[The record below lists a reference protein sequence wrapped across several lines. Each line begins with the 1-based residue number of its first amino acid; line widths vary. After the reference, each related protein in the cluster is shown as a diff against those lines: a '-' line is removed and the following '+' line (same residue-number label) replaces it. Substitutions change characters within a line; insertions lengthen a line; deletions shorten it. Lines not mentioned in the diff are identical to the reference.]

1 MRALI
6 AATAMLTIAA
16 APAFACGTERW
27 AVKTGADRDAAQVQP
42 NAQAATV
49 SALRM
54 IPAPPNPN
62 VRAVN
67 RFPPTE
73 TTVFA
78 VAAILKVIKRETDQ
92 DYHLVIADPQTGQ
105 TMIIES
111 PDPRC
116 AAGSLFCLGDFGGT
130 TDHRRSG
137 SLSPTSNLPITILRH

>member
-1 MRALI
+1 MAE
-6 AATAMLTIAA
+6 AASCDCA
-16 APAFACGTERW
+16 
-27 AVKTGADRDAAQVQP
+27 
-42 NAQAATV
+42 
-49 SALRM
+49 ALRM